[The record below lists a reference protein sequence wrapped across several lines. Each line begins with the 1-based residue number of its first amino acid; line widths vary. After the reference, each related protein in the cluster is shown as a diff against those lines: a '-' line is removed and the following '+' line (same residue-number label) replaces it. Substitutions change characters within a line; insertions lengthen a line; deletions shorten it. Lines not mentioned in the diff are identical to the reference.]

1 MLVDFTGKT
10 AVVTGGTGGIG
21 SVIVREYLESGAS
34 VAILDMSQEAC
45 DAKADEF
52 KDLGKV
58 KGYALNL
65 SDTASIPG
73 VIDQVCSDFGGI
85 DVLVNCAGIMGG
97 KPGLEFTE
105 EDFDKYYNVNE
116 KGLFFMMQAVINKSM
131 KDKGGAIVNFASMAA
146 IRGMHPPMCS
156 AGYAAAKGAVVSMTM
171 QGAVEWASLGVRVN
185 AVAPGGVKT
194 GPMATMTP
202 PPEIIDPIP
211 MRQLNRP
218 EDIANAVLFLSS
230 DCAAT
235 ITGQTLVIDGGTSVV
250 GY

>member
-1 MLVDFTGKT
+1 MLVDFTGKI

-21 SVIVREYLESGAS
+21 SVIVREYLKSGAS
-34 VAILDMSQEAC
+34 VAILDVKQEAC
-45 DAKADEF
+45 DAKAKEF
-52 KDLGKV
+52 ESLGKV
-58 KGYALNL
+58 KGYSVNL
-65 SDTASIPG
+65 ADVSTIGP
-73 VIDQVCSDFGGI
+73 VIDKVCSDFGGI

-97 KPGLEFTE
+97 MPGLEFTE
-105 EDFDKYYNVNE
+105 EEFDKFVNVNE
-116 KGLFFMMQAVINKSM
+116 KGLFFMMQECINKSM
-131 KDKGGAIVNFASMAA
+131 KEKGGAIVNFASMAA

-185 AVAPGGVKT
+185 AVAPGAVKT
-194 GPMATMTP
+194 GPWVTQTP
-202 PPEIIDPIP
+202 PPEITDPIP
-211 MRQLNRP
+211 MKKLNLP

-235 ITGQTLVIDGGTSVV
+235 ITGQTLAVDGGTSVV